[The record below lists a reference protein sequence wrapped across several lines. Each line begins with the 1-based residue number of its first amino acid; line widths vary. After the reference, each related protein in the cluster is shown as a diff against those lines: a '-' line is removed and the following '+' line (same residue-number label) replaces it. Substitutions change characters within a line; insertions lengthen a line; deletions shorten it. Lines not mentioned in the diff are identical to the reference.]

1 MKIYCNIVL
10 VKQHKGG
17 DNRLKFD
24 SGVPI
29 YLQIMEKIKLD
40 IIIGKYKLG
49 DRLPSVRELAAL
61 YKVNPNTVQK
71 ALSLLEEEKLIYT
84 ERTTGKFITDDKNK
98 ILATRKE
105 LANNLTTDYV
115 KAMKNLNLTTKEII
129 KYIEGCE

>member
-49 DRLPSVRELAAL
+49 DRLPPVRELATL

-98 ILATRKE
+98 IFATRKE

>member
-1 MKIYCNIVL
+1 M
-10 VKQHKGG
+10 
-17 DNRLKFD
+17 KFD

-40 IIIGKYKLG
+40 IIIGKYKHG
-49 DRLPSVRELAAL
+49 DRLPSVRELATL

>member
-17 DNRLKFD
+17 DNILKFD

>member
-1 MKIYCNIVL
+1 M
-10 VKQHKGG
+10 Q
-17 DNRLKFD
+17 FD
-24 SGVPI
+24 SGIPI

-40 IIIGKYKLG
+40 IIIGTYKLG